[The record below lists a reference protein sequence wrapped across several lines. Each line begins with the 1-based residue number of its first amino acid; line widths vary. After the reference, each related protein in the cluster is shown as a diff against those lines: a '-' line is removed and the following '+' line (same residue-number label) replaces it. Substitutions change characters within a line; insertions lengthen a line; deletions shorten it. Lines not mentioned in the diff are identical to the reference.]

1 MKLIAKSPTFVSEAR
16 SAGGYL
22 TPGKEYEV
30 IDIFFPNSLYKSELR
45 EVWFS
50 FMNHGELKYNSKDPK
65 FYVRIL
71 DDNNHLHD
79 FWNDYF
85 LSTEEIR
92 EINLNKLEI

>member
-1 MKLIAKSPTFVSEAR
+1 
-16 SAGGYL
+16 
-22 TPGKEYEV
+22 
-30 IDIFFPNSLYKSELR
+30 
-45 EVWFS
+45 
-50 FMNHGELKYNSKDPK
+50 MNHGELKYNPKDPK